1 MQGID
6 AVLDCCSQRDVV
18 DDDASFLCSCIYNL
32 QAETLSI
39 EQIFVI
45 ELSFIFNSFV
55 VGVRVVL
62 NELWAYGYLPKVQ
75 LDHICMQVKNVC
87 RDHQNWCLYIGFNG

>member
-18 DDDASFLCSCIYNL
+18 DDNASFLCSCIYNL

-45 ELSFIFNSFV
+45 ELSFIFNSLV

-62 NELWAYGYLPKVQ
+62 NEL
-75 LDHICMQVKNVC
+75 
-87 RDHQNWCLYIGFNG
+87 